1 MLNTLT
7 RCLIAG
13 AALICVAEV
22 FTSQNVAKAEP
33 AASLLPLQARTVEN
47 AVRGILLDQVA
58 DTMNTQIAADQAIL
72 NAPTGISL
80 ESIPL
85 IKELVDNTGKI
96 DTSVDVG
103 SDLPISVGFGDL
115 MGNGVLVL
123 GTDFSVN

>member
-7 RCLIAG
+7 RCLIAS
-13 AALICVAEV
+13 AALLCVAEV
-22 FTSQNVAKAEP
+22 FTSQDVARAEP

-47 AVRGILLDQVA
+47 AARGVVLDQVA

-85 IKELVDNTGKI
+85 LKELVDDTGKF
-96 DTSVDVG
+96 DTNVDVG
-103 SDLPISVGFGDL
+103 SDLPISVGFDDL
-115 MGNGVLVL
+115 MGNGVLML

>member
-7 RCLIAG
+7 HCLLTG
-13 AALICVAEV
+13 AALICITGV
-22 FTSQNVAKAEP
+22 FVGQDIAKAEP

-47 AVRGILLDQVA
+47 AARGVLLDQVA

-72 NAPTGISL
+72 NAPTGLSL
-80 ESIPL
+80 ASIPL
-85 IKELVDNTGKI
+85 IKELVDETGKI

-123 GTDFSVN
+123 GTDFSVK